1 VFFTKINHLH
11 NSPERGTQEAH
22 AKFPFGFLLS
32 FAKYFEWQVAYGK
45 FLFKFVNDMNP
56 TDRLALAVPVLI
68 L

>member
-1 VFFTKINHLH
+1 MFFTKINHLH

-22 AKFPFGFLLS
+22 AKFPFGFLCS
-32 FAKYFEWQVAYGK
+32 FRKNFERQVAYGK
-45 FLFKFVNDMNP
+45 IFFKFVNGMNP